1 MNKNKLL
8 RLFLKDLNPPVN
20 VNGLILHA
28 QLKSDDYIEW
38 DIENPNDVSYSNFV
52 VDGHLEEMFYNFMV
66 MTGTKDS
73 PEWGSNIYEKYCRV
87 GNVRYFYINQEL
99 RQKIN
104 DKCSDFTSIELHDEE
119 KLNSE
124 CYVLNWDIGY
134 EDSEMFNFYL
144 SLELTNPKINDEEVD
159 DDTLD
164 EFIKNF
170 IYNETSQEQEL
181 EAVWHII
188 TEIIDNKNMY
198 DSTYMYSNA
207 VIGYFD
213 QFGNGL
219 T

>member
-1 MNKNKLL
+1 MNKDKLL
-8 RLFLKDLNPPVN
+8 RLYLKTIESPLNIY
-20 VNGLILHA
+20 GLLLYPH
-28 QLKSDDYIEW
+28 LNEDSIEW
-38 DIENPNDVSYSNFV
+38 EIKNPNDISYSNYV
-52 VDGHLEEMFYNFMV
+52 VDGHLEESLYDFMV
-66 MTGTKDS
+66 MTGTKDL
-73 PEWGSNIYEKYCRV
+73 PAWGTDIYEKYCRV
-87 GNVRYFYINQEL
+87 GNVKYFYMNQEL

-134 EDSEMFNFYL
+134 EDHEMFNFYL
-144 SLELTNPKINDEEVD
+144 SLELTNPMINGGEID
-159 DDTLD
+159 DDALG
-164 EFIKNF
+164 EFIQNF
-170 IYNETSQEQEL
+170 TYNESAQEQEL
-181 EAVWHII
+181 DLVWHII